1 MRLPKGAT
9 QNHMTSDKSLL
20 YQCIKCLAHK
30 PHDQYRQHKGWADH
44 RDRWC
49 IQCRVRGNKIKSLER
64 SPYLGMVCWFEKP
77 CRICGITKP
86 LDKFPPSQTMDGR
99 ESRCRACKSAQFR
112 NKHHD
117 RILEKQRKRMK
128 EKRATA
134 EGRKEAADRV
144 KKWKEKNRGKV
155 AEQHRRY
162 RLAKGMRPRTKVEPL
177 DADVRIRA
185 KHAKRLLRARRRS
198 PTCGMTPMQRHHWRM
213 ANDPQYVINCR
224 MRVSIRKA
232 MKGRKA
238 GRRWELLVGYTVD
251 DLIKHLERQLPKG
264 RSMQDLLAGRL
275 HIDHIV
281 PKSLFDVTKE
291 DELRVA
297 WRINEQPVGHNG
309 EQPRKPVWRRAGRR
323 VAGEVG

>member
-1 MRLPKGAT
+1 
-9 QNHMTSDKSLL
+9 
-20 YQCIKCLAHK
+20 
-30 PHDQYRQHKGWADH
+30 
-44 RDRWC
+44 
-49 IQCRVRGNKIKSLER
+49 
-64 SPYLGMVCWFEKP
+64 
-77 CRICGITKP
+77 
-86 LDKFPPSQTMDGR
+86 
-99 ESRCRACKSAQFR
+99 
-112 NKHHD
+112 
-117 RILEKQRKRMK
+117 
-128 EKRATA
+128 
-134 EGRKEAADRV
+134 
-144 KKWKEKNRGKV
+144 
-155 AEQHRRY
+155 
-162 RLAKGMRPRTKVEPL
+162 
-177 DADVRIRA
+177 
-185 KHAKRLLRARRRS
+185 
-198 PTCGMTPMQRHHWRM
+198 M